1 MSVASALDRVTAR
14 GSFRVT
20 AAVAFVTAAAAV
32 AFVLR
37 TVPATVVSAWAEWV
51 PTGGGWNWSVP
62 ASNEEVGFA
71 GVECAG
77 GDVGDGH
84 DASAATVTTPPMTAM
99 RPPAGGGCR

>member
-1 MSVASALDRVTAR
+1 MTAH
-14 GSFRVT
+14 GAYRVT
-20 AAVAFVTAAAAV
+20 AAVAAFRVIAVAFVTAAAV

-37 TVPATVVSAWAEWV
+37 TVRVTVVSSWAEWV

-62 ASNEEVGFA
+62 ASNAAGFA

-77 GDVGDGH
+77 GVDVGDGH
-84 DASAATVTTPPMTAM
+84 DASVAATVTTPPTTAM